1 MINFTDKRVYAKGLC
16 MAQLA
21 DPVSGEIIWSSNKF
35 QSGNI
40 NFSANT
46 DPLRAGLG
54 NGIATIIATDSDT
67 TVDFTRAD
75 FDLITKMAAVGAA
88 VSYNAISPVCQTVT
102 AEGTALKA
110 DVSELIPTAQYGYS
124 APFCY
129 VQEVGEASSY
139 AVGGVPYSIDPD
151 TGAISGLRWRT
162 TRVSSSLSAF
172 WVAAVSSS

>member
-75 FDLITKMAAVGAA
+75 FDLIAKMAAVGGT
-88 VSYNAISPVCQTVT
+88 VFSP
-102 AEGTALKA
+102 
-110 DVSELIPTAQYGYS
+110 SFSS
-124 APFCY
+124 APATARRLSIFCSLTKRTSWSLIF
-129 VQEVGEASSY
+129 SS
-139 AVGGVPYSIDPD
+139 I
-151 TGAISGLRWRT
+151 LQC
-162 TRVSSSLSAF
+162 L
-172 WVAAVSSS
+172 